1 MAKKRTP
8 GKVAVDQVRQFDAI
22 FDSDSMLHN
31 NNRSTNARNSLS
43 QSGTGMA
50 LVSNRRFFTIWYTQ
64 SS

>member
-1 MAKKRTP
+1 MAKKRKP
-8 GKVAVDQVRQFDAI
+8 GKVAVDQVRQSDAI
-22 FDSDSMLHN
+22 FDSDSMLN